1 MYIWIFKNYRIMKRV
16 LLIVFLIVLN
26 LGAEAQVR
34 IPEMSPKAVV
44 KQVVGLTDV
53 EIVYSRPSA
62 RGRSV
67 LGNLVPFGQ
76 LWRTGANENS
86 IISFSDDVVI
96 NGKTLKKGKY
106 ALYSIPNVQTWDV
119 LFYTATDNWGTPK
132 EFDESKVALKVSVN
146 EEALTKPVETFTL
159 AINNLTTN
167 SATLDISWENSYVSL
182 KFEVPTNK
190 LAIASIDKTLAGPT
204 PEQFYTAAQYYYQSN
219 GDIAKGRSYIDKAV
233 EMSKN
238 VPFYYL
244 RLKSLIQAKQGDKKG
259 AIETAKWSISA
270 SEAAG
275 NKEYVEMNK
284 ASIEEWSR

>member
-1 MYIWIFKNYRIMKRV
+1 MKRLLVV
-16 LLIVFLIVLN
+16 LFLIISHYVV
-26 LGAEAQVR
+26 EAQVK
-34 IPEMSPKAVV
+34 IPETSPKSVV

-67 LGNLVPFGQ
+67 LGNLVPLGK
-76 LWRTGANENS
+76 LWRTGANDNS
-86 IISFSDDVVI
+86 TISFSDDVVI

-106 ALYSIPNVQTWDV
+106 ALYTIPNIQSWEV
-119 LFYTATDNWGTPK
+119 LFYTETNNWGTPK
-132 EFDESKVALKVSVN
+132 EFDEAKVALKTTVN
-146 EEALTKPVETFTL
+146 EEALIKPVETFTL
-159 AINNLTTN
+159 AIGNLDAN
-167 SATLDISWENSYVSL
+167 SATLDIAWENSFVSL
-182 KFEVPTNK
+182 KFEVPTQK
-190 LAIASIDKTLAGPT
+190 KAIASIEKTLAGPT
-204 PEQFYTAAQYYYQSN
+204 PEEFYTAAQYYYQSN
-219 GDIAKGRSYIDKAV
+219 GDIEKGRTYIDKAV
-233 EMSKN
+233 ELSKS

-284 ASIEEWSR
+284 ASIDEWSR

>member
-1 MYIWIFKNYRIMKRV
+1 MKRFV
-16 LLIVFLIVLN
+16 VILSLMISHFAV
-26 LGAEAQVR
+26 EAQVR

-62 RGRSV
+62 KGRSV

-76 LWRTGANENS
+76 LWRTGANDNS
-86 IISFSDDVVI
+86 IITFGDDVVI

-106 ALYSIPNVQTWDV
+106 ALYTIPNVQTWDV
-119 LFYTATDNWGTPK
+119 IFYTATDNWGTPK
-132 EFDESKVALKVSVN
+132 EFDDAKVALKVNVN

-159 AINNLTTN
+159 GINNLTTN

-219 GDIAKGRSYIDKAV
+219 GDIAKGRTYIDKAV

-284 ASIEEWSR
+284 ASIDEWSR

>member
-1 MYIWIFKNYRIMKRV
+1 MKRV
-16 LLIVFLIVLN
+16 LFVLVLVVFQLSSK
-26 LGAEAQVR
+26 AQVR

-76 LWRTGANENS
+76 LWRTGANENT
-86 IISFSDDVVI
+86 IITFGDDVVI

-106 ALYSIPNVQTWDV
+106 ALFSVPNVQSWDII
-119 LFYTATDNWGTPK
+119 FYTAIDNWGTPK
-132 EFDESKVALKVSVN
+132 EYDESKVALKATVQDQT
-146 EEALTKPVETFTL
+146 LTKPVETFTI
-159 AINNLTTN
+159 AINNLETS
-167 SATLDISWENSYVSL
+167 SATLDIAWENSYVSL
-182 KFEVPTNK
+182 KFEVPTK
-190 LAIASIDKTLAGPT
+190 KIAIASIEKTLAGPT
-204 PEQFYTAAQYYYQSN
+204 PEEYYTAAQYFYQSN
-219 GDIAKGRSYIDKAV
+219 SDIVKGREYIDKAV
-233 EMSKN
+233 ELSKS

-270 SEAAG
+270 AEAAG

-284 ASIEEWSR
+284 ASIDEWSR

>member
-1 MYIWIFKNYRIMKRV
+1 MKRV
-16 LLIVFLIVLN
+16 LFVLVLVVFQLSSK
-26 LGAEAQVR
+26 AQVR
-34 IPEMSPKAVV
+34 IPEMSPKAVI

-76 LWRTGANENS
+76 LWRTGANENT
-86 IISFSDDVVI
+86 IITFGDDVVI

-106 ALYSIPNVQTWDV
+106 ALFSVPNVQSWDII
-119 LFYTATDNWGTPK
+119 FYTAIDNWGTPK
-132 EFDESKVALKVSVN
+132 EYDESKVALKATVQDQTLS
-146 EEALTKPVETFTL
+146 KPVETFTI
-159 AINNLTTN
+159 AINNLETS
-167 SATLDISWENSYVSL
+167 SATLDIAWENSYVSL
-182 KFEVPTNK
+182 KFEVPTK
-190 LAIASIDKTLAGPT
+190 KIAIASIEKTLAGPT
-204 PEQFYTAAQYYYQSN
+204 PEEYYTAAQYFYQSN
-219 GDIAKGRSYIDKAV
+219 SDIVKGREYIDKAV
-233 EMSKN
+233 ELSKS

-270 SEAAG
+270 AEAAG

-284 ASIEEWSR
+284 ASIDEWSR

>member
-1 MYIWIFKNYRIMKRV
+1 MKKV
-16 LLIVFLIVLN
+16 LLVVFLIVSH
-26 LGAEAQVR
+26 LGVEAQVR

-44 KQVVGLTDV
+44 KQLVGLTDV

-86 IISFSDDVVI
+86 IITFGDDVVI

-106 ALYSIPNVQTWDV
+106 ALYTIPNVKTWEV
-119 LFYTATDNWGTPK
+119 LFYTATDNWGNPK
-132 EFDESKVALKVSVN
+132 EFDDAKVALKVSVD

-204 PEQFYTAAQYYYQSN
+204 PEQYYTAAQYYYQSN
-219 GDIAKGRSYIDKAV
+219 GDIAKGRAYIDKAV

>member
-1 MYIWIFKNYRIMKRV
+1 MKRV
-16 LLIVFLIVLN
+16 LIVLS
-26 LGAEAQVR
+26 LIISHFVVEAQVK
-34 IPEMSPKAVV
+34 IPETSPKAIV

-67 LGNLVPFGQ
+67 YGNLVPFGQ
-76 LWRTGANENS
+76 LWRTGANDNS
-86 IISFSDDVVI
+86 TISFSDDVVI

-106 ALYSIPNVQTWDV
+106 ALYTIPNIQSWEVI
-119 LFYTATDNWGTPK
+119 FYTATDNWGTPK
-132 EFDESKVALKVSVN
+132 EYDEAKVALKTAVN
-146 EEALTKPVETFTL
+146 EEALPKPIETFTI
-159 AINNLTTN
+159 AINNLDTS

-182 KFEVPTNK
+182 KFEVPTK
-190 LAIASIDKTLAGPT
+190 KIAIASIEKTLAGAA
-204 PEQFYTAAQYYYQSN
+204 PEEFYTAAQYYYQSN
-219 GDIAKGRSYIDKAV
+219 DDITKARTYIDKAV
-233 EMSKN
+233 EMSKA

-275 NKEYVEMNK
+275 NKEYVDMNK

>member
-1 MYIWIFKNYRIMKRV
+1 MKRLYIV
-16 LLIVFLIVLN
+16 VFLIISHFAV
-26 LGAEAQVR
+26 EAQVR
-34 IPEMSPKAVV
+34 IPETSPKAIV

-76 LWRTGANENS
+76 LWRTGANDNS

-106 ALYSIPNVQTWDV
+106 AIYTIPNIQSWEV

-132 EFDESKVALKVSVN
+132 EFDESKVALKTTVN

-159 AINNLTTN
+159 AINNLDTS

-182 KFEVPTNK
+182 KFEVPTKK
-190 LAIASIDKTLAGPT
+190 LAIASIEKALAGPT
-204 PEQFYTAAQYYYQSN
+204 PEEYYTAAQYYYQSN
-219 GDIAKGRSYIDKAV
+219 SDITKSRAYIDKAV

-244 RLKSLIQAKQGDKKG
+244 RLKSLIQAKEGDKKG

-284 ASIEEWSR
+284 ASIDEWSK

>member
-1 MYIWIFKNYRIMKRV
+1 MKRV
-16 LLIVFLIVLN
+16 LFVLVLVVFQLSSK
-26 LGAEAQVR
+26 AQVR
-34 IPEMSPKAVV
+34 IPEMSPKAVI

-76 LWRTGANENS
+76 LWRTGANENT
-86 IISFSDDVVI
+86 IITFGDDVVI

-106 ALYSIPNVQTWDV
+106 ALFSVPNVQSWDII
-119 LFYTATDNWGTPK
+119 FYTAIDNWGTPK
-132 EFDESKVALKVSVN
+132 EYDESKVALKATVQDQTLS
-146 EEALTKPVETFTL
+146 KPVETFTI
-159 AINNLTTN
+159 AINNLETS
-167 SATLDISWENSYVSL
+167 SATLDIAWENSYVSL
-182 KFEVPTNK
+182 KFEVPTK
-190 LAIASIDKTLAGPT
+190 KIAIASIEKTLAGPT
-204 PEQFYTAAQYYYQSN
+204 PEEYYTAAQYFYQSN
-219 GDIAKGRSYIDKAV
+219 SDIVKGREYIDKAV
-233 EMSKN
+233 ELSKS

-270 SEAAG
+270 AEAAG

-284 ASIEEWSR
+284 ASIDQWSR

>member
-1 MYIWIFKNYRIMKRV
+1 MKKV

>member
-1 MYIWIFKNYRIMKRV
+1 
-16 LLIVFLIVLN
+16 
-26 LGAEAQVR
+26 
-34 IPEMSPKAVV
+34 

-86 IISFSDDVVI
+86 TISFSDDVVI

-106 ALYSIPNVQTWDV
+106 ALFTVPNVQSWDII
-119 LFYTATDNWGTPK
+119 FYTAIDNWGTPK
-132 EFDESKVALKVSVN
+132 DFDEAKVALKATVN
-146 EEALTKPVETFTL
+146 DEALTKPVETFTL

-204 PEQFYTAAQYYYQSN
+204 PEEYYTAAQYYYQSN
-219 GDIAKGRSYIDKAV
+219 GDIAKGRSYIDKAI
-233 EMSKN
+233 ELSKS

-259 AIETAKWSISA
+259 AIETAKWSMSA

-275 NKEYVEMNK
+275 NKEYIEMNK

>member
-1 MYIWIFKNYRIMKRV
+1 MKRV
-16 LLIVFLIVLN
+16 LFVLFLVISH
-26 LGAEAQVR
+26 LGMDAQVK
-34 IPEMSPKAVV
+34 IPDMSPKAVV

-53 EIVYSRPSA
+53 EISYSRPSA

-76 LWRTGANENS
+76 LWRTGANENT
-86 IISFSDDVVI
+86 IISFGDDIVI
-96 NGKTLKKGKY
+96 KGKTLKKGKY
-106 ALYSIPNVQTWDV
+106 ALFTIPNVQSWDV
-119 LFYTATDNWGTPK
+119 VFYTETSNWGTPK
-132 EFDESKVALKVSVN
+132 EFDETKVALKVNVN
-146 EEALTKPVETFTL
+146 EEALTRPVETFTIG
-159 AINNLTTN
+159 INNITTS

-182 KFEVPTNK
+182 IFEVPTNK
-190 LAIASIDKTLAGPT
+190 LAIANIEKALAGPT
-204 PEQFYTAAQYYYQSN
+204 PDQYYTAAQYYYQSN
-219 GDIAKGRSYIDKAV
+219 GDIAKGRAYIDKAV
-233 EMSKN
+233 EMSKS

-270 SEAAG
+270 AEAAG

>member
-1 MYIWIFKNYRIMKRV
+1 MKR
-16 LLIVFLIVLN
+16 LYIIVFLIISHFAV
-26 LGAEAQVR
+26 EAQVR

-53 EIVYSRPSA
+53 EIIYSRPSA

-76 LWRTGANENS
+76 LWRTGANNNS
-86 IISFSDDVVI
+86 TISFSDDVVI

-106 ALYSIPNVQTWDV
+106 AIYTIPNIQSWEV
-119 LFYTATDNWGTPK
+119 LFYTTTDNWGTPK
-132 EFDESKVALKVSVN
+132 DFDESKVALKTSVK
-146 EEALTKPVETFTL
+146 EEALTKTVETFTIG
-159 AINNLTTN
+159 INNLDTS

-182 KFEVPTNK
+182 KFEVPTKK
-190 LAIASIDKTLAGPT
+190 LAIASIEKALAGPT
-204 PEQFYTAAQYYYQSN
+204 PEEYYTAAQYYYQSN
-219 GDIAKGRSYIDKAV
+219 SDITKGRAYIDKAV

-244 RLKSLIQAKQGDKKG
+244 RLKSLIQAKEGDKKG

-275 NKEYVEMNK
+275 SKEYVEMNK
-284 ASIEEWSR
+284 ASIDEWSR

>member
-1 MYIWIFKNYRIMKRV
+1 M
-16 LLIVFLIVLN
+16 
-26 LGAEAQVR
+26 
-34 IPEMSPKAVV
+34 
-44 KQVVGLTDV
+44 
-53 EIVYSRPSA
+53 
-62 RGRSV
+62 
-67 LGNLVPFGQ
+67 
-76 LWRTGANENS
+76 
-86 IISFSDDVVI
+86 
-96 NGKTLKKGKY
+96 
-106 ALYSIPNVQTWDV
+106 
-119 LFYTATDNWGTPK
+119 
-132 EFDESKVALKVSVN
+132 KVSVN

-259 AIETAKWSISA
+259 AIESALEHAKEAHKNQDIYALDAAIENLNNAWQAA
-270 SEAAG
+270 SQDMYNAGGAAG
-275 NKEYVEMNK
+275 NAGGADQGNTSGSDNSGEAQDVEY
-284 ASIEEWSR
+284 EEVK

>member
-1 MYIWIFKNYRIMKRV
+1 MKRV
-16 LLIVFLIVLN
+16 LFVLVLVVFQLSSK
-26 LGAEAQVR
+26 AQVR
-34 IPEMSPKAVV
+34 IPEMSPKAVI

-76 LWRTGANENS
+76 LWRTGANENT
-86 IISFSDDVVI
+86 IITFGDDVVI

-106 ALYSIPNVQTWDV
+106 ALFSVPNVQSWDII
-119 LFYTATDNWGTPK
+119 FYTATDNWGTPK
-132 EFDESKVALKVSVN
+132 EYDESKVALKATVQDQTLS
-146 EEALTKPVETFTL
+146 KPVETFTI
-159 AINNLTTN
+159 AINNLETS
-167 SATLDISWENSYVSL
+167 SATLDIAWENSYVSL
-182 KFEVPTNK
+182 KFEVPTK
-190 LAIASIDKTLAGPT
+190 KIAIASIEKTLAGPT
-204 PEQFYTAAQYYYQSN
+204 PEEYYTAAQYFYQSN
-219 GDIAKGRSYIDKAV
+219 SDIVKGREYIDKAV
-233 EMSKN
+233 ELSKS

-270 SEAAG
+270 AEAAG

-284 ASIEEWSR
+284 ASIDEWSR

>member
-1 MYIWIFKNYRIMKRV
+1 MKRV

-204 PEQFYTAAQYYYQSN
+204 AEQFYTAAQYYYQSN

>member
-1 MYIWIFKNYRIMKRV
+1 MKRV
-16 LLIVFLIVLN
+16 LIALFLISSHFAV
-26 LGAEAQVR
+26 EAQVR
-34 IPEMSPKAVV
+34 IPDTSPKAIV

-53 EIVYSRPSA
+53 EIVYSRPSSK
-62 RGRSV
+62 GRSV

-76 LWRTGANENS
+76 LWRTGANDNS

-106 ALYSIPNVQTWDV
+106 ALYTIPNIQSWEV
-119 LFYTATDNWGTPK
+119 LFYTTTDNWGTPK
-132 EFDESKVALKVSVN
+132 EFDDAKVALKTTVN
-146 EEALTKPVETFTL
+146 EEALSKPVETFTL
-159 AINNLTTN
+159 AINNLDTN

-182 KFEVPTNK
+182 KFEVPTKK
-190 LAIASIDKTLAGPT
+190 LAIASIEKTLAGPQA
-204 PEQFYTAAQYYYQSN
+204 EEYYTAAQYYYQSN
-219 GDIAKGRSYIDKAV
+219 SDINKGRAYIDKAV
-233 EMSKN
+233 ELSKT

-275 NKEYVEMNK
+275 NKEYVDMNK
-284 ASIEEWSR
+284 ASIEEWSK

>member
-1 MYIWIFKNYRIMKRV
+1 MKRV
-16 LLIVFLIVLN
+16 LFVLVLVVFQLSSK
-26 LGAEAQVR
+26 AQVR
-34 IPEMSPKAVV
+34 IPEMSPKAVI

-76 LWRTGANENS
+76 LWRTGANENT
-86 IISFSDDVVI
+86 IITFGDDVVI

-106 ALYSIPNVQTWDV
+106 ALFSVPNVQSWDII
-119 LFYTATDNWGTPK
+119 FYTATDNWGTPK
-132 EFDESKVALKVSVN
+132 EYDESKVALKATVQDQTLS
-146 EEALTKPVETFTL
+146 KPVETFTI
-159 AINNLTTN
+159 AINNLETS
-167 SATLDISWENSYVSL
+167 SATLDIAWENSYVSL
-182 KFEVPTNK
+182 KFEVPTK
-190 LAIASIDKTLAGPT
+190 KIAIASIEKTLAGPT
-204 PEQFYTAAQYYYQSN
+204 PEEYYTAAQYFYQSN
-219 GDIAKGRSYIDKAV
+219 SDIVKGREYIDKAV
-233 EMSKN
+233 ELSKS

-270 SEAAG
+270 AEAAG

-284 ASIEEWSR
+284 ASIDQWSR

>member
-1 MYIWIFKNYRIMKRV
+1 MKK
-16 LLIVFLIVLN
+16 IVIVLS
-26 LGAEAQVR
+26 LIISHFAVEAQVR
-34 IPEMSPKAVV
+34 IPETSPKAIV

-62 RGRSV
+62 RGRAV
-67 LGNLVPFGQ
+67 YGNLVPFGQ
-76 LWRTGANENS
+76 LWRTGANDNS
-86 IISFSDDVVI
+86 TISFSDDVVI

-106 ALYSIPNVQTWDV
+106 ALYTIPNIQSWEV
-119 LFYTATDNWGTPK
+119 LFYTKTDNWGTPK
-132 EFDESKVALKVSVN
+132 EFDESKVALKTTVK
-146 EEALTKPVETFTL
+146 EEALPKPVETFTL
-159 AINNLTTN
+159 AINNLE
-167 SATLDISWENSYVSL
+167 SSAATLDISWENSYVSL
-182 KFEVPTNK
+182 KFEVPTKK
-190 LAIASIDKTLAGPT
+190 LAIASIEKTLAGPA
-204 PEQFYTAAQYYYQSN
+204 PEEFYTAAQYYYQSN
-219 GDIAKGRSYIDKAV
+219 SDIDKGREYIDKAV

>member
-1 MYIWIFKNYRIMKRV
+1 MKRILVV
-16 LLIVFLIVLN
+16 LSLIISQYVV
-26 LGAEAQVR
+26 EAQVR
-34 IPEMSPKAVV
+34 IPETSPKAVV

-53 EIVYSRPSA
+53 EIEYSRPSA

-67 LGNLVPFGQ
+67 LGNLVPLGK
-76 LWRTGANENS
+76 LWRTGANDNS
-86 IISFSDDVVI
+86 IITFSDDVVI

-106 ALYSIPNVQTWDV
+106 ALYTIPNIQSWEV

-132 EFDESKVALKVSVN
+132 EFDESKVALKTTVN
-146 EEALTKPVETFTL
+146 EEALVKPVETFTL
-159 AINNLTTN
+159 SIGNLDSN
-167 SATLDISWENSYVSL
+167 SATLDIAWENSFVSL
-182 KFEVPTNK
+182 KFEVPTQK
-190 LAIASIDKTLAGPT
+190 KAIASIEKTLAGPT
-204 PEQFYTAAQYYYQSN
+204 PEEYYTAAQYYYQSN
-219 GDIAKGRSYIDKAV
+219 GDIEKGRTYIDKAV
-233 EMSKN
+233 ELSKS

>member
-1 MYIWIFKNYRIMKRV
+1 MKRLYSV
-16 LLIVFLIVLN
+16 VFLIISHFAV
-26 LGAEAQVR
+26 EAQVR
-34 IPEMSPKAVV
+34 IPETSPKAIV

-76 LWRTGANENS
+76 LWRTGANDNS

-106 ALYSIPNVQTWDV
+106 AIYTIPNIQSWEV

-132 EFDESKVALKVSVN
+132 EFDEAKVALKTTVN

-159 AINNLTTN
+159 AINNLDTS

-182 KFEVPTNK
+182 KFEVPTKK
-190 LAIASIDKTLAGPT
+190 LAIASIEKALAGPT
-204 PEQFYTAAQYYYQSN
+204 PEEYYTAAQYYYQSN
-219 GDIAKGRSYIDKAV
+219 SDITKGRAYIDKAV

-244 RLKSLIQAKQGDKKG
+244 RLKSLIQAKEGDKKG

-284 ASIEEWSR
+284 ASIEEWSK

>member
-1 MYIWIFKNYRIMKRV
+1 MKRV
-16 LLIVFLIVLN
+16 LIVLS
-26 LGAEAQVR
+26 LIISHFVVEAQVK
-34 IPEMSPKAVV
+34 IPETSPKAII

-62 RGRSV
+62 KGRAV
-67 LGNLVPFGQ
+67 FGNLVPFGQ
-76 LWRTGANENS
+76 LWRTGANDNS
-86 IISFSDDVVI
+86 IITFGDDVVI

-106 ALYSIPNVQTWDV
+106 ALYTIPNIQSWDV
-119 LFYTATDNWGTPK
+119 VFYTATDNWGTPK
-132 EFDESKVALKVSVN
+132 EYDEAKVALKTTVN
-146 EEALTKPVETFTL
+146 EEALPKPIETFTI
-159 AINNLTTN
+159 AINNLDTS

-182 KFEVPTNK
+182 KFEVPTK
-190 LAIASIDKTLAGPT
+190 KIAIASIEKTLAGAA
-204 PEQFYTAAQYYYQSN
+204 PEEFYTAAQYYYQSN
-219 GDIAKGRSYIDKAV
+219 DDITKARTYIDKAV
-233 EMSKN
+233 EMSKA

-275 NKEYVEMNK
+275 NKEYVDMNK

>member
-1 MYIWIFKNYRIMKRV
+1 MKRV